1 MSCIIITDHA
11 KNRTKERIGLPK
23 RVIEKNAER
32 AFAEGI
38 RHNETSGGLKRFL
51 DGLYLNGKKA
61 NNLRIYCGNV
71 YLFCGNVL
79 IRFSPRHS
87 EILNLFSSRTDHPTI
102 AEPFARNT
110 QRRISESM

>member
-79 IRFSPRHS
+79 ITVIRLPPVYRKTVDS
-87 EILNLFSSRTDHPTI
+87 IWKK
-102 AEPFARNT
+102 
-110 QRRISESM
+110 RRM